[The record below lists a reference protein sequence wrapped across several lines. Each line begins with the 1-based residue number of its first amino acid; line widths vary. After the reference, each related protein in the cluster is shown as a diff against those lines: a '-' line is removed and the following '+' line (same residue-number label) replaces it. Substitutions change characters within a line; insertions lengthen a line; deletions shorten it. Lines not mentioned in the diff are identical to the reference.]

1 MTTLN
6 ATPDDIADAGHD
18 QASNG
23 CPSELVPYENAAPST
38 ELAELLYLLKLGVKT
53 NHRWIGREQPDID
66 AARKNSARL
75 CAYVDRLETL
85 IASANPNHPERL

>member
-6 ATPDDIADAGHD
+6 ATPDDIANAGRD
-18 QASNG
+18 QASDG
-23 CPSELVPYENAAPST
+23 CPSELVPYKKAAPST
-38 ELAELLYLLKLGVKT
+38 ELAELLYRLKLGVKT
-53 NHRWIGREQPDID
+53 NLSWIGREQPDID

-85 IASANPNHPERL
+85 IASANPNHPEPL